1 MLIVLSFRK
10 KMEID
15 QWLLRGILEKEEK
28 SEVVI
33 FLCLLPVVGWYLRYL
48 GWYYLLM
55 SFLTKE
61 EGGRGGW
68 GLLQEFRRNNTTQ
81 HDLIIL
87 YYIIILYKI
96 L

>member
-1 MLIVLSFRK
+1 
-10 KMEID
+10 MEID

-61 EGGRGGW
+61 EGGGAGGDC
-68 GLLQEFRRNNTTQ
+68 FRSSGETTP
-81 HDLIIL
+81 HSMI
-87 YYIIILYKI
+87 
-96 L
+96 